1 MLHDEFM
8 LKTVIIIILM
18 PVLDRERRRP
28 PLVRR
33 NRCAVRGAELCSL
46 DNDWRAARRNSRVNV
61 VVVVVVVVF
70 AIACLVAAVVVG
82 ARHHAV
88 SRRLNGARHC
98 VVDGRQQQQ

>member
-61 VVVVVVVVF
+61 VVVVVVVF